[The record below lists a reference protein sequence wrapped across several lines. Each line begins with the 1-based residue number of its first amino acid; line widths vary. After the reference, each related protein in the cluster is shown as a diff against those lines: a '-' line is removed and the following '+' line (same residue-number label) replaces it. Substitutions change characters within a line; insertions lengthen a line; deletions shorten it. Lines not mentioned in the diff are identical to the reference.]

1 MASNWYD
8 TLTDNITSIFTDPEK
23 QAPLPVKSLQ
33 TNAELIDA
41 GGREGTGLNYGN
53 LTQPRFPV
61 DYSLPYTDTSNYG
74 MGGDVT
80 SSSLFD
86 DSNWWNDDVDLTYDG
101 GFTDTADKRFKQ
113 NADNLAAI
121 AASNSNSTN
130 RNPTYNT
137 AGGGGGASTYSAPQ
151 AEAAYLNQDLSQR
164 TPSGTQYAPDMS
176 AYNQSSLYNYP
187 GEGVNGYI
195 YGQGLPT
202 EGADYGIWGTPT
214 DMVNPYYEGQFAQT
228 PVGVADNAINM
239 SPVVTPDGIPDVS
252 GPSTFPNFMPIPPR
266 PGDSAADL
274 TYQQTIDEMGIFGP
288 NNPPPSTLFPSPGDP
303 TQQQQNSFQPAI
315 DRGGVHDTSAYDYGI
330 TEEQR
335 RALSDIN
342 YNQQEPF
349 DPGRTIDRQFLTYGD
364 GMQMPDMGNNYGTGE
379 RFGSDSIQT
388 LAGQDFYDTVNSG
401 EWEAQQNFNKPT
413 IPGLESIWENNFDL
427 GRPGDPSYQE
437 FVADP
442 SKFTTN
448 QRPDQGI
455 AAQAMADQMMA
466 GLTKEELRDG
476 LFIEPNVSTG
486 KMGIPDIFTQDKTP
500 IEARDAS
507 LFDSGF
513 EFDPDNPYAD
523 QGMTDGFLWQ
533 DNNGNYHRAEDDM
546 GLVDVIPGMNDPEFL
561 QGDALT
567 EFRNQ
572 SLAAEQAKQDKIAA
586 DANQA
591 RAERVQREQEIYAR
605 EQMAAREEVVQR
617 NIAEAR
623 AQAEEQ
629 ARVAADR
636 KAFQDR
642 MAANRK
648 DAARAPVYTAPTR
661 TYTPPAKAYTPPAR
675 AGTSKNYGVTGKR
688 ITGGR

>member
-1 MASNWYD
+1 MAWYD
-8 TLTDNITSIFTDPEK
+8 TLKDNITTIFTDPEK
-23 QAPLPVKSLQ
+23 QMPLPATSLM

-53 LTQPRFPV
+53 LTQPQFPV

-130 RNPTYNT
+130 RNPTYNPT
-137 AGGGGGASTYSAPQ
+137 GGGGGGGGASAYSAPQ
-151 AEAAYLNQDLSQR
+151 AEAAYLSQDLSQR

-176 AYNQSSLYNYP
+176 AYNDSSLFNYTGP
-187 GEGVNGYI
+187 GGVDGYT
-195 YGQGLPT
+195 YGQGLRT
-202 EGADYGIWGTPT
+202 DGADYSVFGTPT
-214 DMVNPYYEGQFAQT
+214 DMVNPYYEGQFSD
-228 PVGVADNAINM
+228 PVPTGPADSAVNM
-239 SPVVTPDGIPDVS
+239 SPIVMPEGIPAIGGGS
-252 GPSTFPNFMPIPPR
+252 GTTFITPR
-266 PGDSAADL
+266 PPSSAGDL

-288 NNPPPSTLFPSPGDP
+288 NNPPPSTLFPSPGGANTP
-303 TQQQQNSFQPAI
+303 ANMGLTERQIAQMSPQQQAYMTQTLADQNRMQQGQLGSGTAP
-315 DRGGVHDTSAYDYGI
+315 VMNDTSGNYG
-330 TEEQR
+330 
-335 RALSDIN
+335 
-342 YNQQEPF
+342 
-349 DPGRTIDRQFLTYGD
+349 LT
-364 GMQMPDMGNNYGTGE
+364 MPDMGNNYGVGE

-388 LAGQDFYDTVNSG
+388 LAGQDFYDTVNGG
-401 EWEAQQNFNKPT
+401 EWEAQQNFNKTPM
-413 IPGLESIWENNFDL
+413 GNGDLGSFSIYDNNFDL

-448 QRPDQGI
+448 QRPDYSLQSQEI
-455 AAQAMADQMMA
+455 ADQLMA
-466 GLTKEELRDG
+466 GLTSEELRDG
-476 LFIEPNVSTG
+476 LFMEPQLKVVDGKLTG

-500 IEARDAS
+500 TEARDAS

-513 EFDPDNPYAD
+513 EFDSENPYAE

-533 DNNGNYHRAEDDM
+533 DNDGNYHKQWDDM
-546 GLVDVIPGMNDPEFL
+546 GLIDIIPGMNDPEFL
-561 QGDALT
+561 RGDALT

-572 SLAAEQAKQDKIAA
+572 SLAAEQAKQNKIAD
-586 DANQA
+586 DANKV
-591 RAERVQREQEIYAR
+591 RAEKAQREQEIYLK

-623 AQAEEQ
+623 ALAEEQ

-636 KAFQDR
+636 KVFRDR
-642 MAANRK
+642 IAAK
-648 DAARAPVYTAPTR
+648 VPVYTAPT
-661 TYTPPAKAYTPPAR
+661 PAPRPTAPA
-675 AGTSKNYGVTGKR
+675 
-688 ITGGR
+688 GGYSTKSLNNNFSTRRDVRNLFA